1 MVTFTI
7 VNFAIVYWV
16 ALWGLVSHL
25 VDFLTKG
32 NLIKEIVVYSV
43 MLVLV
48 YIYSKINPEIMDSL

>member
-7 VNFAIVYWV
+7 VNLAIVYWV

-25 VDFLTKG
+25 VDFLTGG

-43 MLVLV
+43 MLILV
-48 YIYSKINPEIMDSL
+48 YIYSKINPEIMNNL

>member
-1 MVTFTI
+1 MVTFTL
-7 VNFAIVYWV
+7 VNLAIVYWV

-32 NLIKEIVVYSV
+32 NLIKEILVYSV

-48 YIYSKINPEIMDSL
+48 YIYSKINPEIMNSL

>member
-25 VDFLTKG
+25 VDFLTGG
-32 NLIKEIVVYSV
+32 NLLKEILVYFV

-48 YIYSKINPEIMDSL
+48 YIYSKINPEIMNSL